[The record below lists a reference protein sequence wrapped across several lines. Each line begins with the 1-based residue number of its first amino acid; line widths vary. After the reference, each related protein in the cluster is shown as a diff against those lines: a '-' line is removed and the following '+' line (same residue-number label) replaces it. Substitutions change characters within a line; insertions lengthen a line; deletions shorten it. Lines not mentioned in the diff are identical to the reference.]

1 MATTTRPNIQ
11 IDHEVRE
18 MTTEEHT
25 AYKAQQKANALAQ
38 DTLQIHPAVGI
49 GLASAIPILINW
61 LNPGDPRYGKVTDET
76 RSE

>member
-1 MATTTRPNIQ
+1 MIWNWL
-11 IDHEVRE
+11 
-18 MTTEEHT
+18 
-25 AYKAQQKANALAQ
+25 AYSPIASFAKIFGAGVLGWILLNL